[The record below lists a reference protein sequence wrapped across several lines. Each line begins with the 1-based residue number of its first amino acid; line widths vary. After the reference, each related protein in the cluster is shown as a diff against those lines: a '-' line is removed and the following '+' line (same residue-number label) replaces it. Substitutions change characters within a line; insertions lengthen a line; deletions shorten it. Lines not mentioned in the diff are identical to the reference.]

1 MSNATT
7 VHPVNRWWLSAGR
20 GALATLL
27 AVACPLSAIAQGGEP
42 GDVRAEVRTDDVTRF
57 FQVFD
62 AADGRPDA
70 EALQRGY
77 LDAGSDALR
86 EFTGIRIG
94 SMERLAKAIVDK
106 PELFEK
112 ARTCA
117 AALPEIRS
125 RVAEALDGLDR
136 VLPAAHFPPVTVL
149 VGRGTTGGVTTPAG
163 VVIGLETLCNADWMQ
178 ADIGDRFVH
187 LIAHEYV
194 HVQQHGAAVEAVEPT
209 LLYQVLLEGG
219 AEYVGELIS
228 GQVANVHLQDWTRS
242 RECALGREFLDDKDG
257 TELSRWLYNGAGDDD
272 RRGDL
277 GYWIGHRIA
286 RAYVDGAGDRRQAIV
301 ELLDVRPE
309 TAAALFEASGW
320 QPACDHVTPR
330 TAMSPAPRQ
339 WDAADP
345 AE

>member
-1 MSNATT
+1 MNDATISHPANKPRRNAGSG
-7 VHPVNRWWLSAGR
+7 V
-20 GALATLL
+20 LAVLL
-27 AVACPLSAIAQGGEP
+27 AAMLPLSAIVQAGEP
-42 GDVRAEVRTDDVTRF
+42 GDTRAEVRTDDVARF

-70 EALQRGY
+70 DALQRGY
-77 LDAGSDALR
+77 LDAGSDALH
-86 EFTGIRIG
+86 EFTGLRIG
-94 SMERLAKAIVDK
+94 SMERLAKAIADK
-106 PELFEK
+106 PALFEK

-117 AALPEIRS
+117 AALPAIRS
-125 RVAEALDGLDR
+125 RVIEALGKLDT
-136 VLPAAHFPPVTVL
+136 VLPSARFPPVTVL

-178 ADIGDRFVH
+178 ADVGDRFVH

-194 HVQQHGAAVEAVEPT
+194 HVQQHGAAVEVVEPT

-228 GQVANVHLQDWTRS
+228 GQVANAHLQDWTRG
-242 RECALGREFLDDKDG
+242 RECELGREFLADKDG
-257 TELSRWLYNGAGDDD
+257 TELSRWLYNGPGDHE

-286 RAYVDGAGDRRQAIV
+286 RAYVDAAYDRQRAIG

-320 QPACDHVTPR
+320 QPACDQVTAR
-330 TAMSPAPRQ
+330 TATSPAPRRS
-339 WDAADP
+339 DAANP

>member
-1 MSNATT
+1 MSNATVKQPGRPRRT
-7 VHPVNRWWLSAGR
+7 AGYR
-20 GALATLL
+20 ALAGLL
-27 AVACPLSAIAQGGEP
+27 AAVLPLSAAAQAGAP
-42 GDVRAEVRTDDVTRF
+42 GDSRPDVHTDDVALF
-57 FQVFD
+57 FQVLD
-62 AADGRPDA
+62 AADGQPDA
-70 EALQRGY
+70 ETLQRGY

-86 EFTGIRIG
+86 EFTEIRIG

-106 PELFEK
+106 PALFEK

-117 AALPEIRS
+117 AKLPEIRN
-125 RVAEALDGLDR
+125 RVVDALDELHT
-136 VLPAAHFPPVTVL
+136 VLPSPRFPPVTVL

-178 ADIGDRFVH
+178 SDVGDRFVH

-194 HVQQHGAAVEAVEPT
+194 HVQQHGAAVEVVEPT

-228 GQVANVHLQDWTRS
+228 GQVANVHLQDWTRG
-242 RECALGREFLDDKDG
+242 RECALGREFLADKDG
-257 TELSRWLYNGAGDDD
+257 TDLSRWLYNGPGDDE

-286 RAYVDGAGDRRQAIV
+286 RAYVDAADDRQQAIV

-309 TAAALFEASGW
+309 TAGALFEASGW
-320 QPACDHVTPR
+320 QPACNHVTPR
-330 TAMSPAPRQ
+330 TARSPAPRRS
-339 WDAADP
+339 DAANP
-345 AE
+345 ME

>member
-1 MSNATT
+1 MSNTT
-7 VHPVNRWWLSAGR
+7 TMHQANKRRRSVE
-20 GALATLL
+20 LAVLL
-27 AVACPLSAIAQGGEP
+27 AATFPLSAIAQADEP
-42 GDVRAEVRTDDVTRF
+42 ADALAEVRTDDVARF

-62 AADGRPDA
+62 AAGGRPDA
-70 EALQRGY
+70 DALQRGY

-86 EFTGIRIG
+86 EFSELRVG

-106 PELFEK
+106 PALFEK
-112 ARTCA
+112 ARTCDSK
-117 AALPEIRS
+117 LPEIRS
-125 RVAEALDGLDR
+125 RVVEALDKLDT
-136 VLPAAHFPPVTVL
+136 VLPSARFPPVTVL

-178 ADIGDRFVH
+178 ADVGDRFVH

-194 HVQQHGAAVEAVEPT
+194 HVQQHGAAVEVVEPT

-228 GQVANVHLQDWTRS
+228 GQVANAHLQDWAGG
-242 RECALGREFLDDKDG
+242 RECALGRGFMVEKDG
-257 TELSRWLYNGAGDDD
+257 TELSRWLYNGPGDDE

-286 RAYVDGAGDRRQAIV
+286 RAYVDAADDRQQAIV

-309 TAAALFEASGW
+309 TASALFEASGW
-320 QPACDHVTPR
+320 QPACDPVTAR
-330 TAMSPAPRQ
+330 TATSPAPRRL
-339 WDAADP
+339 DAANP

>member
-7 VHPVNRWWLSAGR
+7 IYPANKSRRSAGCS
-20 GALATLL
+20 ALTTLL
-27 AVACPLSAIAQGGEP
+27 AVALPLSAIAQAGEP
-42 GDVRAEVRTDDVTRF
+42 GDARAEVRTDDVTRF

-70 EALQRGY
+70 DALQRGY

-106 PELFEK
+106 PALFEK

-117 AALPEIRS
+117 KALPEIRS
-125 RVAEALDGLDR
+125 RVVDALAKLDT
-136 VLPAAHFPPVTVL
+136 VLPSARFPPVTVL

-178 ADIGDRFVH
+178 ADVGDRFVH

-194 HVQQHGAAVEAVEPT
+194 HVQQHGAAVEVAEPT

-228 GQVANVHLQDWTRS
+228 GQVANVHLQDWTHG
-242 RECALGREFLDDKDG
+242 RECELGREFLGDKDG
-257 TELSRWLYNGAGDDD
+257 TELLHWLYNGPGDDS

-286 RAYVDGAGDRRQAIV
+286 RAYIGAADDRQQAIV

-320 QPACDHVTPR
+320 QPACTPVTR
-330 TAMSPAPRQ
+330 
-339 WDAADP
+339 AATP
-345 AE
+345 LR